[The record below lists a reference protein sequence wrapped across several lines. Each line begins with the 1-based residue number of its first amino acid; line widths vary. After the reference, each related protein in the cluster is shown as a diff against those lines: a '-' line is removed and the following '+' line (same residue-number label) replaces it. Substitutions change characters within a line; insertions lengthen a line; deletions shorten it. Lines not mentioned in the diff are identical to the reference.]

1 MQEVAAAVPMADAA
15 SSLPAR
21 PWPKRKRAAVVL
33 LALVAFLLGAGVLF
47 VHPPTA
53 GRGRH
58 PVSWLS
64 PSAARSFRGT
74 TATHRPS
81 AVAPP
86 PSSDRWSPEE
96 RSFLELVRRHEERAR
111 AAACAEGKH
120 AQRLYV
126 GLDIGSVGARAMLLL
141 QCDGADAFVFLGGD
155 KRYKVKIDDEKT
167 GSGPPD
173 GISPSSGRNIMR
185 DCTTA
190 TGNKEKCES
199 LAADLVRGVV
209 ERGVIP
215 SPDAIPSLPHPV
227 DVVVFGYATAGG
239 RTQVSAKRTVGALK
253 GFKGAVERLEEKLLE
268 DLPDRVKTF
277 TVRDIRVLHGWEEA
291 ELELHAVA
299 RVLAA
304 ENEQE
309 GWEEMDMVSFGGSSA
324 QMAIRIGLE
333 GDERTRPSTALL
345 ERWVKDFDASKTAEI
360 ESVAD
365 LVNTMK
371 TQYARSEPQ
380 GDDRFLA
387 CGASERHFG
396 DYLHILEHA
405 PGAHLLVSFLG
416 SENEN
421 CAPQHFGNATAEVG
435 GDHQVGEIR
444 DGPPCRARDLSSPED
459 SRHKGYSH
467 LAGGMSAASYTFDL
481 WARKCLE
488 SETAG
493 LELTRDLKKMLCSC
507 RFGGAL
513 KPGTCEDVDIL
524 GEGES
529 TETAGQRDRA
539 KIFLQCQA
547 AMETFFWWDDQAV
560 FMAELL
566 AEIGPT
572 GSEGTGEH
580 IFHAAGGLG
589 LVTLGLPLIAD
600 AALIDKCPPGAAT
613 QTKTKIESGDVTG
626 VFENECLLAMYWRDG
641 NGAFQPKAKFYGDGG
656 KLVVRALLRIL
667 GFGDGQPGVACG
679 PRGGEANIM
688 QRSSLGV
695 TRTPES
701 AVELSTA
708 GGVAS
713 SFLEQ
718 REREATFAAD
728 ESQDEKIV
736 IGFETIR
743 NRGGDGASKLLV
755 SGQGCLA
762 VRDPRRVHG
771 EMSWIASFS
780 VSLLDQMVAQGRKI
794 VEDLEEEARKEPGP
808 DVEAD
813 TKTPDTEDKEHKS
826 GTDEDG
832 ADGGDPTPSN
842 PVSPQPVATGAAAG
856 PAPTPTTTISPPA
869 TEAPEKEGSLCC

>member
-1 MQEVAAAVPMADAA
+1 
-15 SSLPAR
+15 
-21 PWPKRKRAAVVL
+21 
-33 LALVAFLLGAGVLF
+33 
-47 VHPPTA
+47 
-53 GRGRH
+53 
-58 PVSWLS
+58 
-64 PSAARSFRGT
+64 
-74 TATHRPS
+74 
-81 AVAPP
+81 
-86 PSSDRWSPEE
+86 
-96 RSFLELVRRHEERAR
+96 
-111 AAACAEGKH
+111 
-120 AQRLYV
+120 
-126 GLDIGSVGARAMLLL
+126 MLLL

-371 TQYARSEPQ
+371 T
-380 GDDRFLA
+380 
-387 CGASERHFG
+387 
-396 DYLHILEHA
+396 HA
-405 PGAHLLVSFLG
+405 PALAGAAALGRGNGGIFLG
-416 SENEN
+416 RLPN
-421 CAPQHFGNATAEVG
+421 CSLAAIAW
-435 GDHQVGEIR
+435 R
-444 DGPPCRARDLSSPED
+444 RAIVWRVFEDKAAQD

-613 QTKTKIESGDVTG
+613 QTKTKIESGDVT
-626 VFENECLLAMYWRDG
+626 
-641 NGAFQPKAKFYGDGG
+641 AK
-656 KLVVRALLRIL
+656 LTSRACSKNLSRQTPFCGL
-667 GFGDGQPGVACG
+667 GF
-679 PRGGEANIM
+679 
-688 QRSSLGV
+688 
-695 TRTPES
+695 
-701 AVELSTA
+701 
-708 GGVAS
+708 
-713 SFLEQ
+713 
-718 REREATFAAD
+718 
-728 ESQDEKIV
+728 
-736 IGFETIR
+736 
-743 NRGGDGASKLLV
+743 
-755 SGQGCLA
+755 
-762 VRDPRRVHG
+762 
-771 EMSWIASFS
+771 
-780 VSLLDQMVAQGRKI
+780 
-794 VEDLEEEARKEPGP
+794 
-808 DVEAD
+808 
-813 TKTPDTEDKEHKS
+813 
-826 GTDEDG
+826 
-832 ADGGDPTPSN
+832 
-842 PVSPQPVATGAAAG
+842 
-856 PAPTPTTTISPPA
+856 
-869 TEAPEKEGSLCC
+869 